1 MSDVV
6 EVQEAF
12 MNVLSNSSIPGQ
24 SDFVSDTL
32 KVLDQIALLTFDR
45 PLNMFPDV
53 SNENAAGLMFNTR
66 PLAVNLQ
73 HYSPILLISHF

>member
-1 MSDVV
+1 
-6 EVQEAF
+6 

-53 SNENAAGLMFNTR
+53 SNENMMFNTR
-66 PLAVNLQ
+66 LLAVNLQ